1 MPGNAC
7 ELELTAGM
15 RAWCVRACLCAQ
27 EIDDRPPN
35 PGKALPAATLK
46 PRPKPWEKAAKST
59 TTTSGRSGALPWT
72 TTAGEQA
79 TSERVNNGGETT
91 WKPPPR
97 PGVAMATAAK
107 AMGMG
112 KGGGGSGGRM
122 PPTAAEKAKGPA
134 AEQVEDEKK
143 RRATERRMSRKA
155 LQLSD
160 SSSDEE

>member
-1 MPGNAC
+1 
-7 ELELTAGM
+7 
-15 RAWCVRACLCAQ
+15 VQ

-35 PGKALPAATLK
+35 PGKALPTATLK

-59 TTTSGRSGALPWT
+59 TSSGGSGALPWT
-72 TTAGEQA
+72 TTAGKQA
-79 TSERVNNGGETT
+79 TSERLNNGGETT

-97 PGVAMATAAK
+97 PGVAMATAAE

-112 KGGGGSGGRM
+112 RGVGGSGVGRA

-134 AEQVEDEKK
+134 AEQVVDEQKTRAS
-143 RRATERRMSRKA
+143 RRASRKA

-160 SSSDEE
+160 SSSDDEEV